1 MRVSANMY
9 FKIYHREDYEA
20 IQSKIN
26 ELATDLPK
34 FVIERGGIGAF
45 ITGASIIDTET
56 GDDDIVF

>member
-1 MRVSANMY
+1 MY